1 MKDRILYLE
10 LENKINSYHT
20 DKGLILAGLDNY
32 QRKDVFIRQMIDSIK
47 RIKYIRTI
55 CERDISVRRIDPSD
69 GIFDPIRAA
78 IWFKRNGNI
87 DEAFWFIFLFS
98 HFGKNLK
105 TKWNLL
111 KAIYGHLGN
120 VNKWT
125 WRAIIDDTTSFIDWL
140 DFNQSLLRSKGGFSN
155 HRKYQS
161 LSATYSSGTGA
172 TILSYIGIVGPSHR
186 SFIEN
191 IDEEIKND
199 PNEFFEYLFKK
210 FNGIVGFGRLA
221 IFDYLTM
228 IGKIGIIDIEP
239 GYPYLKKATGPLSG
253 TKLLYDLK
261 ASPDELDELLIDF
274 GNYLD
279 LDFGMQV
286 LEDCICNWQKT
297 PTVYKYFGG

>member
-1 MKDRILYLE
+1 MKDRDLYIE
-10 LENKINSYHT
+10 LENKLNSYQNNKSHIL
-20 DKGLILAGLDNY
+20 DGLEDSE
-32 QRKDVFIRQMIDSIK
+32 RKDVFIKQMIDSIK

-55 CERDISVRRIDPSD
+55 CKRDISDRRIDPSD

-87 DEAFWFIFLFS
+87 DEAFWLIFLFS
-98 HFGKNLK
+98 HFGKNQK

-111 KAIYGHLGN
+111 KAIYGHLGYGN
-120 VNKWT
+120 NWT
-125 WRAIIDDTTSFIDWL
+125 WNAIIDDTNSFIDWL
-140 DFNQSLLRSKGGFSN
+140 DFNQSSLKSMGSFSN

-161 LSATYSSGTGA
+161 LSATSYSGTGA
-172 TILSYIGIVGPSHR
+172 TILSYIHIIGPSHR
-186 SFIEN
+186 TFIDN
-191 IDEEIKND
+191 IDEDIKKD
-199 PNEFFEYLFKK
+199 PNELFEYLFKK
-210 FNGIVGFGRLA
+210 FNGIMGFGRLA

-228 IGKIGIIDIEP
+228 IGKICIIDIKP

-253 TKLLYDLK
+253 TKLLYGIN
-261 ASPDELDELLIDF
+261 ASPNELDELLIDL

-297 PTVYKYFGG
+297 PSSYKYFGG